1 MDTINL
7 IHGEGGK
14 HTQQLIKE
22 LFYKEFSNDNLLRDK
37 DAAVLK
43 IETNDIAFTTD
54 SFVVN
59 PLFFLGGD
67 IGRLC
72 ISGTV
77 NDLVTSFSIPQYIS
91 LSLIIEEGF
100 SFKALNEIVAS
111 IKKTSEE
118 AGVMIVTGDTKV
130 VEKDKVDGIFINTSG
145 IGMIAYSLKDD
156 IKSGDKIILTSN
168 IAEHGTAIA
177 SSRYGLEVIG
187 DIKSDVT
194 PLNDL
199 ISVLW
204 DYREYIRL
212 LKDPTRGGIA
222 QCLNEIASKYS
233 VGLNILEHKIP
244 IRKEVKTLNGIIGLD
259 PYYLASEGVMILI
272 VEDSIAIDI
281 VHQLNKDEKYKDATI
296 IGDIS
301 EEHKAV
307 ILENSHGGRRILR
320 ELEGVML
327 PRIC

>member
-1 MDTINL
+1 MDTISL
-7 IHGEGGK
+7 VHGEGGK

-22 LFYKEFSNDNLLRDK
+22 LFYKEFSNDNLLKDK
-37 DAAVLK
+37 DAALLSL
-43 IETNDIAFTTD
+43 ETNNIAFTTD

-59 PLFFLGGD
+59 PLFFPGGD

-77 NDLVTSFSIPQYIS
+77 NDLVTSFSIPKYIS
-91 LSLIIEEGF
+91 LSFIIEEGF
-100 SFKALNEIVAS
+100 SFEALKEIVAS

-118 AGVMIVTGDTKV
+118 AGVIIVTGDTKV

-145 IGMIAYSLKDD
+145 IGIIAYSLKDN
-156 IKSGDKIILTSN
+156 IKSGDKIIVTSN
-168 IAEHGTAIA
+168 IGEHGTAIA
-177 SSRYGLEVIG
+177 SCRYGLEVIG

-204 DYREYIRL
+204 DYREYITL

-222 QCLNEIASKYS
+222 QCFNEIASKYS

-259 PYYLASEGVMILI
+259 PYYLASEGVMVLI
-272 VEDSIAIDI
+272 VDGSMAIDI
-281 VHQLNKDEKYKDATI
+281 VQQLNKDEKYKNAGI
-296 IGDIS
+296 IGEVT
-301 EEHKAV
+301 EEHKKV
-307 ILENSHGGRRILR
+307 TLENSHGGKRVLR